1 MPEVRR
7 KHQGNA
13 GPYEPDT
20 VEGFGL
26 QKIVYANG
34 SAREKRW
41 DYSDSESRLCLLV
54 NGEQSA
60 FRTQRY
66 PADRSG

>member
-34 SAREKRW
+34 SAREKR
-41 DYSDSESRLCLLV
+41 RLCLLI
-54 NGEQSA
+54 
-60 FRTQRY
+60 
-66 PADRSG
+66 RSDVPPDVFPVSGM